1 MEIYSTIK
9 SMWRKVLACCLLCIL
24 CLSTCK
30 VASYPL
36 IPFIEV
42 CKLLWDFLKKC
53 RLSIENSL
61 NCLLRV
67 NVICLLKS
75 LEHPLSPVLL
85 TNSFEWRALKKLWIY
100 LSRKIFSNHGL
111 SIVLVIFL
119 EMAYNPFIPFTKV
132 GELLGNFNLLE
143 IMSTSVKGM
152 CREIL
157 VCCLL
162 GILCLSICEMASN
175 PFVPFSKVCKLLR
188 DFTLL
193 EIDHTAFKRMWS
205 KILACCLLG
214 ILSIFTCE
222 VSDHPFIP
230 FTKISKLLWDL
241 SFLKKLWWHNLS
253 F

>member
-1 MEIYSTIK
+1 MSDNPFVPFPKVSELLRDFTFLQHK
-9 SMWRKVLACCLLCIL
+9 SLSRVMVSNHLLHLCLL
-24 CLSTCK
+24 TFFK
-30 VASYPL
+30 VANNPL
-36 IPFIEV
+36 IPFIKV

-61 NCLLRV
+61 NSLLRV

-119 EMAYNPFIPFTKV
+119 EMAYNPFIPFSKI

-143 IMSTSVKGM
+143 IMSTSIKGM
-152 CREIL
+152 RREIL

-162 GILCLSICEMASN
+162 GILCLSTCEMANN

-193 EIDHTAFKRMWS
+193 EIDHTAFKRM
-205 KILACCLLG
+205 
-214 ILSIFTCE
+214 
-222 VSDHPFIP
+222 
-230 FTKISKLLWDL
+230 
-241 SFLKKLWWHNLS
+241 
-253 F
+253 